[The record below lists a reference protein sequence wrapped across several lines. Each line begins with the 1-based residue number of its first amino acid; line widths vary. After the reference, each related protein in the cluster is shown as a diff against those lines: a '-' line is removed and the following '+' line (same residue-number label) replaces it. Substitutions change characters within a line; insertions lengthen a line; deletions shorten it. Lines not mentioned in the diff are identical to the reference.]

1 MADAKKV
8 VIEIVGKSEDSS
20 KPGSNMSEPAKT
32 ESGFSSFSNSS
43 NIGVATA
50 VFAVKEALQT
60 AASLVADVA
69 VYEFNK
75 SFALNDDYVG
85 DRNKNFALKI
95 CSQVTN
101 TVTTTLSMASQG
113 AMIGGP
119 VGAAIGAAVG
129 LMGSMASSAIQTAQ
143 AMDSQNIMLNK
154 MDAQMSF
161 TRQRAGWS
169 VNAASI
175 GEDL

>member
-1 MADAKKV
+1 MADSRKV

-20 KPGSNMSEPAKT
+20 KPGANMSEPVKT

-43 NIGVATA
+43 NVGVATA
-50 VFAVKEALQT
+50 VFAVKESLQT
-60 AASLVADVA
+60 VSSLVADMV

-75 SFALNDDYVG
+75 SFALNDDYIG

-95 CSQVTN
+95 MSQTSN
-101 TVTTTLSMASQG
+101 TITTTLSMAAQG

-119 VGAAIGAAVG
+119 VGAVVGAAVG
-129 LMGSMASSAIQTAQ
+129 FIGSMASNAIQTSH